1 VTKNKVWIQLT
12 ENLLTW
18 QRPLRDRKNN
28 YASIIYGECS
38 TISANFVKIGQ
49 LGVEII
55 GLKEITT
62 IFLNTSETYS
72 PPSASSKPG
81 GLKKGGRVLEHSV
94 YHYFGDFCSITIY
107 DAVISIR

>member
-1 VTKNKVWIQLT
+1 
-12 ENLLTW
+12 
-18 QRPLRDRKNN
+18 LRDRKNN

-55 GLKEITT
+55 GLKEITA

-72 PPSASSKPG
+72 PPSASWKPG
-81 GLKKGGRVLEHSV
+81 GLKKVDVFWNTV
-94 YHYFGDFCSITIY
+94 YITIL
-107 DAVISIR
+107 VTFVV

>member
-1 VTKNKVWIQLT
+1 MDSVDGKFVDMATSLEGSKKNF
-12 ENLLTW
+12 
-18 QRPLRDRKNN
+18 
-28 YASIIYGECS
+28 ASIIYGECS

-81 GLKKGGRVLEHSV
+81 GLKKVDVFWNTV
-94 YHYFGDFCSITIY
+94 YITIL
-107 DAVISIR
+107 VTFVV